1 MNKENG
7 LHAFVRKIKRD
18 KAFRLRLGLFGTLFV
33 NAAYS
38 ALQLGMGIVHSS
50 FWFYSMAAYYL
61 SLAAMRFFLLRHT
74 LKYKSKPNL
83 RLEYKKHRACGII
96 LLIMN
101 LAVALMTFFMVY
113 WGRTFRHHEIT
124 VIALAAYTFVS
135 FTVAV
140 INAVKSKRTQSPIVS
155 AVRVINLVAATV
167 SMLTLETTMLTA
179 FDNGT
184 MTLAAKRVLLAA
196 TGSAVSAFIVAAAIY
211 MIVCPKKNLNKQR
224 TAKENK

>member
-7 LHAFVRKIKRD
+7 LRDFVRKIKRD

-38 ALQLGMGIVHSS
+38 ALQLG
-50 FWFYSMAAYYL
+50 
-61 SLAAMRFFLLRHT
+61 
-74 LKYKSKPNL
+74 
-83 RLEYKKHRACGII
+83 
-96 LLIMN
+96 
-101 LAVALMTFFMVY
+101 
-113 WGRTFRHHEIT
+113 
-124 VIALAAYTFVS
+124 
-135 FTVAV
+135 
-140 INAVKSKRTQSPIVS
+140 
-155 AVRVINLVAATV
+155 
-167 SMLTLETTMLTA
+167 TTMLAA